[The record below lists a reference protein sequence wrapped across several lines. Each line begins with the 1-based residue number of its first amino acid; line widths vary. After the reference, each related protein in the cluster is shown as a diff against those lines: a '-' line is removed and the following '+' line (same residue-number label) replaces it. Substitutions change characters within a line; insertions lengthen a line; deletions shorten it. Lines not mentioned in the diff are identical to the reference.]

1 MARLEEIVDVSRL
14 ERAADGA
21 LPFESN
27 LFMERLIELRAT
39 RPKSFATLSPAVK
52 LALGHYE
59 ASKRRAQAIN
69 EE

>member
-1 MARLEEIVDVSRL
+1 MPRLEEMIDTDRL

-27 LFMERLIELRAT
+27 VFMERLIEMRET
-39 RPKSFATLSPAVK
+39 RPQSFNVLSPAVK

-59 ASKRRAQAIN
+59 AAKRRALALQT
-69 EE
+69 